1 MVPSF
6 GAEWTSDS
14 YMHVHCARS
23 EHQILICTLNVRETS
38 DDWQTGICN
47 ICCTSRGFCRGCP
60 WDLENCIV
68 IMSAFVCNA
77 VDLCDTWHKK
87 NKVHSKLHC
96 SVCMSMRQW
105 CLHVKRRS
113 RGLRLRRTNSWH
125 WIVRVCSRL
134 VHEVVEVTKLLG
146 SLYLCDACNLQHL
159 AICVGNLYIIMQ
171 CNSNT
176 TAFDGARYTKV
187 ETTQRCCCLDEC
199 RSMTEYG
206 PELKLFVLKSSMSW
220 HCFVLKSS
228 MSWHCFEIKRTD
240 MHVSEFLNAKCLV
253 QVTHPWRLWTFCGRC
268 FICWREC
275 PCEWSMRPRRP
286 RRPMPWKFGCR
297 SCVAVLWPE
306 VVNGSRMPWQKFLSW
321 SFAKWHVLG
330 MLAVDRT
337 RSGLRLES
345 CALDCWMSWHHAC
358 RFGGAE

>member
-6 GAEWTSDS
+6 GTEWTSDS

-113 RGLRLRRTNSWH
+113 RGLRLRRTHSLH

-146 SLYLCDACNLQHL
+146 SLYLCGCFLRERCDACNLQHHGTEPFL
-159 AICVGNLYIIMQ
+159 AICVGNCILKCNATAIQLLSMVRATPRLRPHNDAVVWTSVAQ
-171 CNSNT
+171 WQSMVLNSN
-176 TAFDGARYTKV
+176 F
-187 ETTQRCCCLDEC
+187 
-199 RSMTEYG
+199 
-206 PELKLFVLKSSMSW
+206 LFWNQACHGIVLKSSMSW
-220 HCFVLKSS
+220 HRDLLQTFADIVKYSS
-228 MSWHCFEIKRTD
+228 WARMWTNGQDAFRSVWT
-240 MHVSEFLNAKCLV
+240 
-253 QVTHPWRLWTFCGRC
+253 WRL
-268 FICWREC
+268 
-275 PCEWSMRPRRP
+275 
-286 RRPMPWKFGCR
+286 
-297 SCVAVLWPE
+297 
-306 VVNGSRMPWQKFLSW
+306 
-321 SFAKWHVLG
+321 
-330 MLAVDRT
+330 
-337 RSGLRLES
+337 
-345 CALDCWMSWHHAC
+345 ALNI
-358 RFGGAE
+358 RKNIRN